1 MLLRFISDESFR
13 ANYRFVIGIVLVAI
27 VYFFINNTRVGYE
40 LRSVGYNKYIFGY
53 GGINIKKFIIISMVI
68 SGLVAGLVRIY
79 LFLGFSIEYL
89 NFLIF

>member
-1 MLLRFISDESFR
+1 MNSE
-13 ANYRFVIGIVLVAI
+13 VLD
-27 VYFFINNTRVGYE
+27 
-40 LRSVGYNKYIFGY
+40 KYIFGY

>member
-13 ANYRFVIGIVLVAI
+13 ANYRFVIGIVLVVI
-27 VYFFINNTRVGYE
+27 VYFFINNTR
-40 LRSVGYNKYIFGY
+40 VGYNKYIFGY